1 MLSILR
7 SAQLWTRLKVV
18 PKCSISFSLRVA
30 PKILSFHTRAGPL
43 FSGEYEMQDPKS
55 PDEVVNVTVIDRDG
69 NPKVL
74 KGKVGDN
81 LLYLAHRYGID
92 MEGACE
98 ASLAC
103 STCHV
108 YVKEEYFDQLP
119 EPDEK
124 EDDMLDMAPFLQE
137 NSRLGCQIILTKD
150 LEGLVVTLPKATRN
164 FYVDGHVPQ
173 PH

>member
-1 MLSILR
+1 M
-7 SAQLWTRLKVV
+7 
-18 PKCSISFSLRVA
+18 CSIYRSLALTRNLRPLGKLFVPA
-30 PKILSFHTRAGPL
+30 FENVRSRFIQLSRGPL
-43 FSGEYEMQDPKS
+43 LHGEYEFKDPKS
-55 PDEVVNVTVIDRDG
+55 PDEVVNITYIDAKGERHD
-69 NPKVL
+69 V

-81 LLYLAHRYGID
+81 VMYLAHRYNIPI
-92 MEGACE
+92 EGACE

-108 YVKEEYFDQLP
+108 YVKEEYFDKLD

-137 NSRLGCQIILTKD
+137 NSRLGCQIILSKD
-150 LEGLVVTLPKATRN
+150 LEGLEVTLPKATRN

>member
-1 MLSILR
+1 
-7 SAQLWTRLKVV
+7 
-18 PKCSISFSLRVA
+18 
-30 PKILSFHTRAGPL
+30 
-43 FSGEYEMQDPKS
+43 MQDPKS
-55 PDEVVNVTVIDRDG
+55 PDEVVNVTYIDRDG
-69 NPKVL
+69 NRIKVR
-74 KGKVGDN
+74 GKVGDN
-81 LLYLAHRYGID
+81 LLYLAHRHGIE

-108 YVKEEYFDQLP
+108 YVREDYLDKLP
-119 EPDEK
+119 EPEEK

-150 LEGLVVTLPKATRN
+150 HEGLEVTLPKATRN

>member
-1 MLSILR
+1 MLFQR
-7 SAQLWTRLKVV
+7 STLLWTRVKDVIRSTALLPLK
-18 PKCSISFSLRVA
+18 LA
-30 PKILSFHTRAGPL
+30 PNRLNFHTRAGPL

-55 PDEVVNVTVIDRDG
+55 PDEVVNVTFIDRDG
-69 NPKVL
+69 NPTPV
-74 KGKVGDN
+74 KGKIGDN
-81 LLYLAHRYGID
+81 LLYLAHRYGIE

-108 YVKEEYFDQLP
+108 YVKEDYLDQLS

-137 NSRLGCQIILTKD
+137 NSRLGCQIILSKD
-150 LEGLVVTLPKATRN
+150 LEGLEVALPKATRN